1 MCVNQSGKKNR
12 VLGRVHTQPIPTHPA
27 IPISHHSLFL
37 YTPFSN
43 HHIQSCPSSNTPS
56 HHIPFHSILS
66 SHHLIPPYH
75 YPVPSHPLI
84 PPPYPTLPLSRS
96 IPFTHPTFLSYSL
109 PPTCPSFLHMIV
121 NPKECS
127 SIVNIKWQNP

>member
-27 IPISHHSLFL
+27 IPIPPITAYSFTPLSQIIISSPVHLATHHPITFRSIPSTHPTTLSHT
-37 YTPFSN
+37 TP
-43 HHIQSCPSSNTPS
+43 
-56 HHIPFHSILS
+56 IPFHPIHS
-66 SHHLIPPYH
+66 SHHLILIPPYP

-109 PPTCPSFLHMIV
+109 PPVPAF
-121 NPKECS
+121 
-127 SIVNIKWQNP
+127 SI